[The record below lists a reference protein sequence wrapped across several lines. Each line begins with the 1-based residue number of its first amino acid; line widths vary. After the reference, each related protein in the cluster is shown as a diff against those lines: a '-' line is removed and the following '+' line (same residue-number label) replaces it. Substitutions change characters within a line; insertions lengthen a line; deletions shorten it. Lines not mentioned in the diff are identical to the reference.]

1 MSTAAP
7 RRRYTLADYL
17 DVEERSPTVKHELVA
32 GEIFAMAGGSVEHS
46 ALATA
51 FTGLLLAHLRG
62 TPCRPH
68 GSDLRIAIT
77 PANAYTYADAAVVC
91 DPVERAPHS
100 PSHVTNP
107 RVVMEV
113 LSPSTEAYD
122 RGEKLRHYK
131 AIPSLRE
138 VVLVDHR
145 ERLAVIHRKE
155 DDGTWTRHEAG
166 PGAALRLMSLDC
178 DLPVDEVYR
187 DGLTSMPP

>member
-122 RGEKLRHYK
+122 RDDKRLLYQHLASLGEY
-131 AIPSLRE
+131 
-138 VVLVDHR
+138 VLVAQDRRRVEVWTRTGDAWSHTVHDAGSR
-145 ERLAVIHRKE
+145 AALPSIGFELEVDELYRLA
-155 DDGTWTRHEAG
+155 G
-166 PGAALRLMSLDC
+166 
-178 DLPVDEVYR
+178 VDV
-187 DGLTSMPP
+187 P